1 MCVYFFNEVKCVL
14 HIHVNESLYNKH
26 KWCKTIAGA
35 RVQPSGRHLVRGS
48 GSLLGTAEGKKM
60 LGKNKNKITAT
71 GKTVHL

>member
-1 MCVYFFNEVKCVL
+1 MNVFVLAFKDRYVCLFFNEIKCVS

-48 GSLLGTAEGKKM
+48 GSLLSATEGKKNA
-60 LGKNKNKITAT
+60 GKK
-71 GKTVHL
+71 